1 MYKVIGYGGTRA
13 FRLLWMLEELHIPYR
28 HDRVMPFTQ
37 AARDAAPGGRLPAL
51 ELRDGTILQDSTAIL
66 SFLADRYEA
75 LTQPSGSTERA
86 MQDGWMHRVTEGI
99 DGPLMHWTL
108 FMQGIGAPP
117 GPEVRAW
124 VGECLRR
131 GFAVA
136 AENLPATPWLAGDQ
150 FTIADIVLGH
160 CLHWAERYQ
169 ALPGDARLQA
179 YLARIRQRPA
189 YLAAD
194 SS

>member
-13 FRLLWMLEELHIPYR
+13 FRLLWMLEELHIPHR

-37 AARDAAPGGRLPAL
+37 AAREAVPGGRLPAL

-66 SFLADRYEA
+66 SFLADRYGA
-75 LTQPSGSTERA
+75 LTHPPGSVERA
-86 MQDGWMHRVTEGI
+86 VQDGWTHRVGERI
-99 DGPLMHWTL
+99 DGPLMNWTT
-108 FMQGIGAPP
+108 FMQGHGPP
-117 GPEVRAW
+117 PVPEVRAW
-124 VGECLRR
+124 VADCLAE
-131 GFAVA
+131 GFTAVA
-136 AENLPATPWLAGDQ
+136 ESLPDTSWLTGEE

-169 ALPGDARLQA
+169 AMPEDGRLRA
-179 YLARIRQRPA
+179 YLARVRRRPA

>member
-13 FRLLWMLEELHIPYR
+13 FRLLWMLEELHIPHR

-37 AARDAAPGGRLPAL
+37 AARDAVPGGRLPAL

-66 SFLADRYEA
+66 SFLADRYGA
-75 LTQPSGSTERA
+75 LTHPPGSVERA
-86 MQDGWMHRVTEGI
+86 VQDGWTHRVGERI
-99 DGPLMHWTL
+99 DGPLMNWTT
-108 FMQGIGAPP
+108 FMQGHGTPP
-117 GPEVRAW
+117 VPEVRTW
-124 VGECLRR
+124 VADCLAE
-131 GFAVA
+131 GFAAVA
-136 AENLPATPWLAGDQ
+136 ESLPDTSWVTGEE

-169 ALPGDARLQA
+169 TMPEDARLRA
-179 YLARIRQRPA
+179 YLARVRRRPA

>member
-13 FRLLWMLEELHIPYR
+13 FRLLWMLEELHIPHR

-37 AARDAAPGGRLPAL
+37 AAQDAVPDGRLPAL

-66 SFLADRYEA
+66 SFLADRYGA
-75 LTQPSGSTERA
+75 LTHPPGSVERA
-86 MQDGWMHRVTEGI
+86 VQDGWMHRVGERI
-99 DGPLMHWTL
+99 DSPLMHWTL
-108 FMQGIGAPP
+108 FMQGAGPAPAP
-117 GPEVRAW
+117 QVRDW
-124 VGECLRR
+124 VADCLSE
-131 GFAVA
+131 GFAAA
-136 AENLPATPWLAGDQ
+136 AEALPGTPWLAGEE

-169 ALPGDARLQA
+169 ALPEDVRLRD
-179 YLARIRQRPA
+179 YLGRIRLRPA

-194 SS
+194 SA